1 MKELLGKVIKSA
13 RVNDDQSVLVFNT
26 DDGDMVYQTEA
37 ECCSETWFSDILNLS
52 NVIGNKITNVRW
64 LELDDAGENNRSRQ
78 QYDRVYGFALDSEKG
93 ACEVIFRNSS
103 NGYYGGSAGLVTLPI
118 PKSMELTII
127 NTDDWKS

>member
-78 QYDRVYGFALDSEKG
+78 QYDRVYGFALDSEK
-93 ACEVIFRNSS
+93 EHV
-103 NGYYGGSAGLVTLPI
+103 
-118 PKSMELTII
+118 K
-127 NTDDWKS
+127 